1 MIVTTDDHTAMVE
14 LGMRWLP
21 FGGPPPEQIMVTYGI
36 TADAFYQRIL
46 DYRGATAVPPEL
58 SAFARS
64 QLRPRASRRT
74 A

>member
-1 MIVTTDDHTAMVE
+1 MTTDEHAAMVE

-21 FGGPPPEQIMVTYGI
+21 FGGPPHEHIMVTYGI
-36 TADAFYQRIL
+36 TAGTFYQRIL
-46 DYRGATAVPPEL
+46 DYRGTPTVPAEL

-64 QLRPRASRRT
+64 QLCPRPTRRT

>member
-1 MIVTTDDHTAMVE
+1 MTTDDHAAMVE

-21 FGGPPPEQIMVTYGI
+21 FGGPPHELVMVTYGI
-36 TADAFYQRIL
+36 TADTFYQRIL
-46 DYRGATAVPPEL
+46 DYRSATAVPPEL

-64 QLRPRASRRT
+64 QLRSRIASRT